1 MAHLF
6 DLDSYTAPIGYVISH
21 FIREYDIS
29 KANINI
35 LLYKNLISKNQYEY
49 YYNLPKQQRAILVG
63 LLQRDNPKIRLGLTE
78 GFGEVRHMFY
88 KENNIHEYQVLS
100 VKKDAIFLIDCIPKV
115 TKFGNIEFVN
125 KNIYTSFY
133 NLDKIEYYY
142 YADNNI
148 DKLDVKGISDNI
160 LILHQNY
167 MLDYLKYIF
176 RLAQY
181 GRIIDAIYSIQSF
194 YNSFITYDLDI
205 GYYRELNNRSLFRT
219 KYILNEDRIYI
230 NGFNNNTDI
239 HDIDGSYNVGILMDI
254 YKILMNQY
262 LKGR

>member
-35 LLYKNLISKNQYEY
+35 LLYKNLISKDQYDY

-63 LLQRDNPKIRLGLTE
+63 LLQRDNSAIRTGLTE

-88 KENNIHEYQVLS
+88 EANDIHEYQVLS
-100 VKKDAIFLIDCIPKV
+100 IKKDAIFLIDHIPKV

-142 YADNNI
+142 YADKDNE
-148 DKLDVKGISDNI
+148 KLDVKGISDNT

-176 RLAQY
+176 HLAQD
-181 GRIIDAIYSIQSF
+181 GRITDALNNIQDF
-194 YNSFITYDLDI
+194 YNSFINYELDI
-205 GYYRELNNRSLFRT
+205 GYYRELNNRSLYRT
-219 KYILNEDRIYI
+219 KFILNENRVFI

-239 HDIDGSYNVGILMDI
+239 HDIDGSYNIGILMNI
-254 YKILMNQY
+254 YKILLDQY
-262 LKGR
+262 LKGK